1 MRERL
6 LVHFCCVEPAQLQAL
21 LRLLDDPDP
30 EVQAHIASVL
40 RGLGEAAIPALEQ
53 EWLQTTD
60 PATQQR
66 IEQLLEE
73 LQLDLVAQALHA
85 WRLEPSQPLL
95 PALLQVARLRYP
107 ALDLTKYTHAYS
119 RLVHTAWLSLQG
131 ASDPFEKVL
140 ALNKHLFVQERFQPE
155 RTRPQAARS
164 YFLHELLDTRHGN
177 SFSLSV
183 LYYLIASELGMGVSL
198 VGIGERYLV
207 RYFDGLTH
215 FYVDPY
221 QRGSFL
227 LAVQLQ
233 EVLRRV
239 GLSDN
244 LAHYRP
250 LSAPYVILR
259 LIDHLTQAY
268 AAEGET
274 SKARLYAQLRER
286 LDAQLGGGTLSGA

>member
-1 MRERL
+1 M
-6 LVHFCCVEPAQLQAL
+6 HFCWVEPAQLQAL
-21 LRLLDDPDP
+21 LRLLEDPDP
-30 EVQAHIASVL
+30 EVQAHIADVL
-40 RGLGEAAIPALEQ
+40 RSLGEVAIPALEQ
-53 EWLQTTD
+53 HWLQTTD
-60 PATQQR
+60 PATQAR

-73 LQLDLVAQALHA
+73 LQLELVANALHA
-85 WRLEPSQPLL
+85 WRMEPAQPLL

-140 ALNKHLFVQERFQPE
+140 ALNKHLFGQERFQPE
-155 RTRPQAARS
+155 RTRPQAARA
-164 YFLHELLDTRHGN
+164 YFLHELLDTRYGN

-198 VGIGERYLV
+198 IGIGERYLV

-239 GLSDN
+239 GLSEN

-250 LSAPYVILR
+250 LSAPYVVLR
-259 LIDHLTQAY
+259 LIDHLVKAY
-268 AAEGET
+268 TAEGEPG
-274 SKARLYAQLRER
+274 KARLYMQLRER